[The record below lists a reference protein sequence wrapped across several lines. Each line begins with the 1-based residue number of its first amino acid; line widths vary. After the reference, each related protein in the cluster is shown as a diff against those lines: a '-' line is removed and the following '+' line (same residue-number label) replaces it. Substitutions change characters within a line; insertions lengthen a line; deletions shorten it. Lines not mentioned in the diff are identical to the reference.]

1 MEWTWQIVYNPA
13 APIDSVTAAALEV
26 DEISYDLVDAQG
38 AVVWSAPTGSVR
50 NVTRG
55 DAVTP
60 PTTQNAPGS

>member
-1 MEWTWQIVYNPA
+1 MEWTWQIFYIPA

-55 DAVTP
+55 DAVP
-60 PTTQNAPGS
+60 APTAQNAAGA